1 VNKLILTDS
10 EKALHR
16 ISAYISH
23 SSNLIKHTIYKVLL
37 TNKFNMKNEEKLT
50 PEQSELIHKIVEKEL
65 SRLRNKTIT
74 IEQLNVVLQRIT
86 DSIVLESIKKGLF

>member
-1 VNKLILTDS
+1 
-10 EKALHR
+10 
-16 ISAYISH
+16 
-23 SSNLIKHTIYKVLL
+23 
-37 TNKFNMKNEEKLT
+37 MKNEEKLT